1 MSGLDDVFQNM
12 NAFQKNLVRF
22 NDELKQSMRDVMSSH
37 DKVAP
42 LWKDSLRKMYD
53 SQWNSYEEAM
63 KRYTSKDGQN
73 YVDNLQK
80 KLNAL
85 KGYLYGA

>member
-22 NDELKQSMRDVMSSH
+22 NDELKQSMQDVMSSH

-53 SQWNSYEEAM
+53 SQWKSYEEAM
-63 KRYTSKDGQN
+63 KRYTNKDGQS

-85 KGYLYGA
+85 KGYLHGA